1 MSRLL
6 ACTICAAAMAIA
18 LFAPAPIIPIISPAV
33 AQDASTPS
41 SLPVPRFAAIGS
53 SRVHMRQGP
62 SQDHRILWVFEGQ
75 QGLPVEVVAET
86 ETWRQIRDPDGD
98 LGWVHRSLL
107 SRSRSVI
114 VSGQMRPMRRRPAS
128 DAQILAYL
136 EPRVVARLN
145 ECDPEWC
152 EISIEGFTGWIR
164 HDEVW
169 GVYPREVVE

>member
-1 MSRLL
+1 MSRSL
-6 ACTICAAAMAIA
+6 ACIICAAAMAIA
-18 LFAPAPIIPIISPAV
+18 SFAPASIVPVISPAA

-41 SLPVPRFAAIGS
+41 SLPVPRFATIGS
-53 SRVHMRQGP
+53 SRVHLRQGP

-114 VSGQMRPMRRRPAS
+114 VSGQMRPMRRRPAN

-152 EISIEGFTGWIR
+152 EISIESYTGWIR